1 MKTEQEKKKK
11 EEKNT
16 RNIYLMLKRQ
26 SRQSKRKNFPK
37 KTRKI
42 NLIYFL
48 FFKKHVNKLGKK
60 KLIDNQKF
68 NKN

>member
-16 RNIYLMLKRQ
+16 RNIYLMLK
-26 SRQSKRKNFPK
+26 RQSKRKNFPK